1 MYSCVLPQMGIWVE
15 FRVWLFT
22 VQLQWVLLRTLLS
35 FGSSPGGDLLSR
47 MLHVCLILAELPDR
61 PLQGVDPSTL
71 SLMMCVPLLLPSL
84 TPPNVSRALVVAI
97 LVSTHSRTWS
107 FNL

>member
-1 MYSCVLPQMGIWVE
+1 MYSCILPLMGIWVE
-15 FRVWLFT
+15 FRVWLFA

-35 FGSSPGGDLLSR
+35 FGSSPGGDRLSR

-61 PLQGVDPSTL
+61 PLQGLDQSTL
-71 SLMMCVPLLLPSL
+71 SLTMCVPLLLPSL
-84 TPPNVSRALVVAI
+84 TPLNVSRALIVAI
-97 LVSTHSRTWS
+97 LVSTQSRTLS